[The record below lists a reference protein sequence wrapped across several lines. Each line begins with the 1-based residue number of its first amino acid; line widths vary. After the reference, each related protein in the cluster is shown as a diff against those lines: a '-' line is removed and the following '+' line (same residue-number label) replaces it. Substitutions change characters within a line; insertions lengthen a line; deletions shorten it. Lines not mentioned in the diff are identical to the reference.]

1 MSDLRVLVFAG
12 SARAGS
18 FNRQLLDVAAGMLA
32 SAGAQVTSV
41 DLRALGLPIFDAEI
55 EAAGLPAGAVELRR
69 LFAQT
74 DAVLIATP
82 EYNGFLP
89 PLLVNAFAW
98 LSRVPAGDG
107 LPSGLE
113 ATASKVAGVLSASP
127 GALGGLRSLNYLR
140 QFLQM
145 AFGMLVVPQQF
156 ALSQAHKAF
165 DAATGQ
171 LTDDKH
177 QQAVRRVVQAVL
189 RTAGALKGAAA

>member
-165 DAATGQ
+165 DAATSQ

>member
-145 AFGMLVVPQQF
+145 AIGMLVVPQQF